1 MNHSDKVLFRFS
13 LVGKLTCACW
23 LRPSPLSA
31 DLTRPPGGAT
41 KMIARVTRVG
51 GDTVIPAAARGLH
64 SSIVWRT

>member
-1 MNHSDKVLFRFS
+1 MNHDDTVFF
-13 LVGKLTCACW
+13 VFFGGKLTCARW
-23 LRPSPLSA
+23 LRSTPLSA